1 MSIRTRLTLL
11 ASVVTAA
18 LVAAGGLAFRAS
30 LAGSIRAT
38 LRRSLVRRA
47 ERAQS
52 LFAAGRLPL
61 QTGRV
66 VRASPDQSVVQVLTG
81 DGRVAYTSQAA
92 GTAPLAGPATLH
104 AAARGPTWLERMR
117 PAWHNPYLLLAEP
130 ERGRGH
136 FVLLVGT
143 SLDQLR
149 DSLAQLQR
157 VFLVAGPLAVL
168 AVAIGSWVLVK
179 LVLAPV
185 DQLGAQAEA
194 LAVTGQERLLAV
206 PPARDE
212 LAALTVRLN
221 GLLERLH
228 SSVEDQRRFVA
239 AASHELRTPL
249 TALAAE
255 LELAQRP
262 GRGEPEL
269 RDAVVRAAAQVD
281 RLVRLAQD
289 LLLIAQGEGHALDLV
304 RVRQPL
310 ETIVASA
317 LQAREAQFGLRGVSL
332 VLDADPTVEVDV
344 DDLRLRQA
352 LDNLLDNAL
361 RFSPEGSCVN
371 VSVAEERAGAVIT
384 VRDHGPGFSP
394 ELLQTAFNRFVR
406 GGSGSARG
414 RADGGTGLG
423 LSIVR
428 MLVEAHGGSVAVAAA
443 PGGGALVIIQL
454 PIAGS
459 VGADRRRSPA
469 LPPAARLAPASV
481 QPPDR
486 GDP

>member
-1 MSIRTRLTLL
+1 MSIRTRLTVL
-11 ASVVTAA
+11 ASLVTAA

-47 ERAQS
+47 ERARS
-52 LFAAGRLPL
+52 LLAAGRLPL
-61 QTGRV
+61 QSGQL

-81 DGRVAYTSQAA
+81 DGRVVYTSQTA
-92 GTAPLAGPATLH
+92 GTTALAGPAALRT
-104 AAARGPTWLERMR
+104 AARSPTWFERVR

-136 FVLLVGT
+136 FVVVVGT

-157 VFLVAGPLAVL
+157 AFLVAGPLAVV
-168 AVAIGSWVLVK
+168 AVAIGSWFLVK

-185 DQLGAQAEA
+185 DQLGSQAEA
-194 LAVTGQERLLAV
+194 LAITGQDRLLAV
-206 PPARDE
+206 PHARDE
-212 LAALTVRLN
+212 IATLTVRLN

-249 TALAAE
+249 AALAAE

-310 ETIVASA
+310 EAIVASA

-332 VLDADPTVEVDV
+332 ALDADPTVEADV

-361 RFSPEGSCVN
+361 RFSPEGSSVD
-371 VSVAEERAGAVIT
+371 VSVAEDPAGAVIM

-394 ELLQTAFNRFVR
+394 ELLQTAFDRFVR

-423 LSIVR
+423 LAIAR
-428 MLVEAHGGSVAVAAA
+428 MLVGAHGGSVAVAAA
-443 PGGGALVIIQL
+443 PGGGALLTIRL
-454 PIAGS
+454 PVAGS
-459 VGADRRRSPA
+459 VGADRTASPA
-469 LPPAARLAPASV
+469 RPSAVGLTSASV
-481 QPPDR
+481 RLPDQ
-486 GDP
+486 GEP